1 MRASLRERRALL
13 LVGLFA
19 ASAIVLGLLA
29 VLVGQGGPL
38 AADLAIERWLQ
49 QLGSPELTWL
59 MLAVSWLGY
68 APQSVAVTLVL
79 AAAVA
84 GLTGRWRDGL
94 WQVGTQIA
102 MPLTSVI
109 KVMIHRPRPT
119 EDLVRVYSTIQ
130 EYGFPSGHVVFF
142 TTLFGFAFFLI
153 YVHLPRAPGRAFL
166 LALLATPILLIG
178 ISRVYLGYHWPS
190 DVLGGYALAAAVL
203 VPYCWLYA
211 RLAAAVPDRAR
222 RATTPAGES
231 TGV

>member
-1 MRASLRERRALL
+1 LRERRALL

-29 VLVGQGGPL
+29 MLVGQGGPL

-153 YVHLPRAPGRAFL
+153 YVHLPRVPGRAFL

-190 DVLGGYALAAAVL
+190 DALGGYALATALL

-211 RLAAAVPDRAR
+211 RIEAAAPDRAR
-222 RATTPAGES
+222 RRAPSAG
-231 TGV
+231 